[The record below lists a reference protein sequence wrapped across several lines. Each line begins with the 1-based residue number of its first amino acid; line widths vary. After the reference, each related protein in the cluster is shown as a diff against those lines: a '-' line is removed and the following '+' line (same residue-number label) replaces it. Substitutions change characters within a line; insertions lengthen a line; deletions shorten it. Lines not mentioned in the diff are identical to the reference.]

1 MWNTQLKPL
10 YYYCKTKE
18 GIIILETAIALQ
30 RLSKKKNEKEISN
43 LNCFIELRHS
53 KNTFGKSLTF
63 FEGFY
68 WVVKTIQS
76 ECHVSIL
83 S

>member
-30 RLSKKKNEKEISN
+30 GLSKKKMRKK
-43 LNCFIELRHS
+43 F
-53 KNTFGKSLTF
+53 
-63 FEGFY
+63 
-68 WVVKTIQS
+68 Q
-76 ECHVSIL
+76 IL
-83 S
+83 IAS